1 MAKDYFRISKGLSID
16 NITDILYGSAD
27 PSAGGGVVAPIS
39 SIYCRTT
46 DGSTWHKTGALAT
59 NWVKFLDAQ
68 GASVEDTDQNSFMGK
83 TSTGAILPI
92 YTEQNHVLT
101 NDSLMLAVD
110 KLDMYLGAGPSVNVR
125 TNYPITST
133 GDVNANIQALD
144 DAIGTD
150 AQMTSLNY
158 IAVANSID
166 SNLSALDA
174 AIKAKN
180 PFAIAATNQPTS
192 TGLAADTLAFA
203 TYSSAEWLVAVQ
215 STNSRQNRAVY
226 KVVALNDGVSAIDYT
241 LFSILYVGSAI
252 TGLAISVDISGFDM
266 RLLIACGENIDYDI
280 QRIAQASLP
289 LAIP

>member
-16 NITDILYGSAD
+16 NITDVLYGSVD

-39 SIYCRTT
+39 SIYGRTT

-59 NWVKFLDAQ
+59 DWKMFLDSQ

-83 TSTGAILPI
+83 TSTGAVMPL
-92 YTEQNHVLT
+92 YTEENHVLD
-101 NDSLMLAVD
+101 NDALMTAVD
-110 KLDMYLGAGPSVNVR
+110 KLDMYLGAGPTPNTR
-125 TNYPITST
+125 TNNPISNTA
-133 GDVNANIQALD
+133 DVNANIATLD

-150 AQMTSLNY
+150 AEMTSLNY
-158 IAVANSID
+158 IAVASSID

-203 TYSSAEWLVAVQ
+203 TYSSAEWLVTVKSAG
-215 STNSRQNRAVY
+215 TNANRAVY
-226 KVVALNDGVSAIDYT
+226 KVVALNDGVSAVDYT
-241 LFSILYVGSAI
+241 LFSILYVGAAI
-252 TGLAISVDISGFDM
+252 TGLAISVDISGLNM
-266 RLLIACGENIDYDI
+266 RLLIACGENIDYNI
-280 QRIAQASLP
+280 QRIAQG
-289 LAIP
+289 